1 MVGGY
6 PRRVYKTDSARTAAM
21 TETVK
26 HAKVV
31 FQPSGRRGTFPVGTP
46 LLDAARS
53 LGVYVESVCGGRG
66 ICGRCQITI
75 SEGTFAKENLTSAA
89 ENLEGATEAET
100 RYATLRKLPADRRL
114 SCQAKILGDLVVD
127 VPTDAQT
134 NRQVVRKRAE
144 ARNIEADSAISLVS
158 VAIAEPDMETP
169 RGDIDRLREAL
180 IAKTGIADLTI
191 DPVLLP
197 SVQTTLRKGKWQVTA
212 AIHEDR
218 GVLPTLVALWPGEKT
233 TVYGLAVD
241 IGSTTIA
248 AHLCNLQ
255 NGRTVSS
262 AGTSNPQIRFGEDL
276 MSRVS
281 YVQMNPSKLPDLTK
295 AVRDAINALIGKL
308 VGDVGAER
316 SDVLDAT
323 FVGNPVMHHL
333 FLGIDP
339 VELGGAP
346 FALAASDAMV
356 LSARDLGLE
365 LNPGARVYMLPCIAG
380 HVGADAAA
388 ATLAESPYK
397 LDEITLLVDVGTNA
411 EIVLGNKNRLLA
423 ASSPTGP
430 AFEGAEISSGQR
442 AAPGAIERIRIDKE
456 TLEPRFKV
464 IGVDEWS
471 DEEGFAEKVDTVGVT
486 GICGSG
492 IIEAV
497 AEMYLAGLITEDG
510 VINGAMAER
519 TSRVQSTGRTFSYLV
534 ASEGVEIS
542 ILQTDIRAIQLAKGA
557 LYAGVK
563 LLQDKLG
570 TYDLD
575 RIRLAGAF
583 GSYIDP
589 KYAMILGLIPDCPLE
604 GVSGVG
610 NAAGTG
616 ARMAL
621 LNRGYR
627 REIEQTVRDIEKIE
641 TALEPKFQEH
651 FVNAM
656 ALPNKV
662 DPFPNLRAAVEL
674 PERKEADAGSDA
686 AGGER
691 RRRRRRG

>member
-1 MVGGY
+1 
-6 PRRVYKTDSARTAAM
+6 M
-21 TETVK
+21 TEQNK
-26 HAKVV
+26 QAKVV

-66 ICGRCQITI
+66 ICGRCQISI
-75 SEGTFAKENLTSAA
+75 SEGNFAKENLTSSAH
-89 ENLEGATEAET
+89 NLDEATEAEV
-100 RYATLRKLPADRRL
+100 RYASLRKLPSDRRL
-114 SCQAKILGDLVVD
+114 SCQSKILGDLVID

-144 ARNIEADSAISLVS
+144 AKHIEPDSAISLVT
-158 VAIAEPDMETP
+158 VTIDEPDMETP

-180 IAKTGIADLTI
+180 VSKTNLSGLIV
-191 DPVLLP
+191 DPILMP
-197 SVQTTLRKGKWQVTA
+197 HVQTLLRKGNWTVTA
-212 AIHEDR
+212 AIHADE
-218 GVLPTLVALWPGEKT
+218 GSLPVLVALWPGEKQA
-233 TVYGLAVD
+233 VYGLAVD

-248 AHLCNLQ
+248 AHLCNLK

-281 YVQMNPSKLPDLTK
+281 YIQMNPAKLPDLTK
-295 AVRDAINALIGKL
+295 AVREAINALVGKL
-308 VGDVGAER
+308 VADVGAER

-346 FALAASDAMV
+346 FALAASDAMI
-356 LSARDLGLE
+356 LNARDLDLE
-365 LNPGARVYMLPCIAG
+365 LGLGARVYMLPCIAG

-388 ATLAESPYK
+388 ATLAESPYS

-411 EIVLGNKNRLLA
+411 EIVLGNKDRLLA

-442 AAPGAIERIRIDKE
+442 AAPGAIERIRIDKD

-471 DEEGFAEKVDTVGVT
+471 DEDGFSEKIDSVGVT

-510 VINGAMAER
+510 VIDGSMTAQ
-519 TSRVQSTGRTFSYLV
+519 TSRVQSVGRTFSYLI
-534 ASEGVEIS
+534 ANDDVEIS

-570 TYDLD
+570 TYQLD

-589 KYAMILGLIPDCPLE
+589 KYAMVLGLLPDCPLE

-621 LNRGYR
+621 LNKGYR

-662 DPFPNLRAAVEL
+662 DPFPNLRTAIDL
-674 PERKEADAGSDA
+674 PERKEPAATDS

>member
-1 MVGGY
+1 M
-6 PRRVYKTDSARTAAM
+6 TDTPQN
-21 TETVK
+21 
-26 HAKVV
+26 AKVV

-66 ICGRCQITI
+66 ICGRCQVAV
-75 SEGTFAKENLTSAA
+75 SEGKFAKENVISSA
-89 ENLEGATEAET
+89 NHLEGATEAET
-100 RYATLRKLPADRRL
+100 RYATLRKLPEDRRL
-114 SCQAKILGDLVVD
+114 SCQAKILGDLVID
-127 VPTDAQT
+127 IPTDAQT

-144 ARNIEADSAISLVS
+144 AKQIEADSAISLVS
-158 VAIAEPDMETP
+158 VSIDEPDMETP

-180 IAKTGIADLTI
+180 VAVTGLADLVF
-191 DPVLLP
+191 DPALLPGVQVLL
-197 SVQTTLRKGKWQVTA
+197 RKAGWNVTA
-212 AIHEDR
+212 AIHQDP
-218 GVLPTLVALWPGEKT
+218 GSLPTLIALWPGEKKA
-233 TVYGLAVD
+233 VYGLAVD

-255 NGRTVSS
+255 NGRTVAS

-281 YVQMNPSKLPDLTK
+281 YVQMNPAKLPDLTK
-295 AVRDAINALIGKL
+295 AVREAINALVGKL

-346 FALAASDAMV
+346 FALAASDAMNLV
-356 LSARDLGLE
+356 ARDLNLE

-388 ATLAESPYK
+388 ATLSESPYSH
-397 LDEITLLVDVGTNA
+397 DEITLLVDVGTNA
-411 EIVLGNKNRLLA
+411 EIVLGIKDRLLA

-442 AAPGAIERIRIDKE
+442 AAPGAIERIRIDKQ

-471 DEEGFAEKVDTVGVT
+471 DEEGFAEKIDSVGVT

-497 AEMYLAGLITEDG
+497 AEMFLAGLITEDG
-510 VINGAMAER
+510 VINGNMATR
-519 TSRVQSTGRTFSYLV
+519 TPRIRSQGRTFSYSI
-534 ASEGVEIS
+534 AEDGVEIS

-570 TYDLD
+570 TYQLD

-589 KYAMILGLIPDCPLE
+589 KYAMVLGLIPDCPLE
-604 GVSGVG
+604 GVTGVG

-621 LNRGYR
+621 LNRGFR

-656 ALPNKV
+656 ALPNKA

-674 PERKEADAGSDA
+674 PARQQTSSPDTGT
-686 AGGER
+686 GER

>member
-1 MVGGY
+1 MNEHA
-6 PRRVYKTDSARTAAM
+6 KL
-21 TETVK
+21 
-26 HAKVV
+26 AKVV
-31 FQPSGRRGTFPVGTP
+31 FQPSGRRGSFPVGTP

-66 ICGRCQITI
+66 ICGRCQISV
-75 SEGTFAKENLTSAA
+75 SEGTFAKENLASSAD
-89 ENLEGATEAET
+89 NLEGATEAET
-100 RYATLRKLPADRRL
+100 RYATLRSLAGDRRL

-144 ARNIEADSAISLVS
+144 AKHIDADSAVSLVT
-158 VAIAEPDMETP
+158 VTIDEPDMETP

-180 IAKTGIADLTI
+180 SREAGLTELAV
-191 DPVLLP
+191 DPILLP
-197 SVQTTLRKGKWQVTA
+197 SVQTILRKGKWTVTA
-212 AIHEDR
+212 AVYADEAL
-218 GVLPTLVALWPGEKT
+218 LPTVTALWPGEKNA
-233 TVYGLAVD
+233 VYGLAVD

-248 AHLCNLQ
+248 AHLCNLK

-281 YVQMNPSKLPDLTK
+281 YVQMNPSKLPDLTR
-295 AVRDAINALIGKL
+295 AVREAINALVGKL

-316 SDVLDAT
+316 SDILDAT

-356 LSARDLGLE
+356 LTARDLSLE

-388 ATLAESPYK
+388 ATLSESPYSH
-397 LDEITLLVDVGTNA
+397 DEITLLVDVGTNA

-471 DEEGFAEKVDTVGVT
+471 DEEGFAEKIDSVGVT

-497 AEMYLAGLITEDG
+497 AEMYLASLITEDG
-510 VINGAMAER
+510 VIDGALAAR
-519 TSRVQSTGRTFSYLV
+519 TQRVQAQGRTFSYLI
-534 ASEGVEIS
+534 ADEDVEIS

-570 TYDLD
+570 TYTLD

-589 KYAMILGLIPDCPLE
+589 QYAMVLGLIPDCPLD
-604 GVSGVG
+604 GVTGVG

-621 LNRGYR
+621 LNRGFR

-662 DPFPNLRAAVEL
+662 DPFPHLRAAIDL
-674 PERKEADAGSDA
+674 PERKTPAADEAG
-686 AGGER
+686 GGER

>member
-1 MVGGY
+1 MNEHA
-6 PRRVYKTDSARTAAM
+6 KL
-21 TETVK
+21 
-26 HAKVV
+26 AKVV

-66 ICGRCQITI
+66 ICGRCQISV
-75 SEGTFAKENLTSAA
+75 SEGTFAKENLTSSA

-100 RYATLRKLPADRRL
+100 RYATLRSLASDRRL

-144 ARNIEADSAISLVS
+144 AKHIDADSAVSLITVSIS
-158 VAIAEPDMETP
+158 EPDMETP

-180 IAKTGIADLTI
+180 AAEAGLTGLAV
-191 DPVLLP
+191 DPILLP
-197 SVQTTLRKGKWQVTA
+197 SVQTILRRGKWTVTA
-212 AIHEDR
+212 AIYADEA
-218 GVLPTLVALWPGEKT
+218 LQPTVTALWPGEKKA
-233 TVYGLAVD
+233 VYGLAVD

-248 AHLCNLQ
+248 AHLCNLR

-281 YVQMNPSKLPDLTK
+281 YVQMNPAKLPDLTK
-295 AVRDAINALIGKL
+295 AVREAINALVGKL

-316 SDVLDAT
+316 SDILDAT

-356 LSARDLGLE
+356 LTARDLSLE

-388 ATLAESPYK
+388 AMLSESPYSH
-397 LDEITLLVDVGTNA
+397 DEITLLVDVGTNA

-471 DEEGFAEKVDTVGVT
+471 DEEGFAEKIDSVGVT

-510 VINGAMAER
+510 VIDGALAAR
-519 TSRVQSTGRTFSYLV
+519 TQRVQAQGRTFSYLI
-534 ASEGVEIS
+534 ADEDVEIS

-570 TYDLD
+570 TYALD

-589 KYAMILGLIPDCPLE
+589 QYAMVLGLIPDCPLD
-604 GVSGVG
+604 GVTGVG

-662 DPFPNLRAAVEL
+662 DPFPHLRAAIDL
-674 PERKEADAGSDA
+674 PERKAAIADETG
-686 AGGER
+686 GGER

>member
-1 MVGGY
+1 MNEQA
-6 PRRVYKTDSARTAAM
+6 KL
-21 TETVK
+21 
-26 HAKVV
+26 AKVV
-31 FQPSGRRGTFPVGTP
+31 FQPSGRRGSFPVGTP

-66 ICGRCQITI
+66 ICGRCQISV
-75 SEGTFAKENLTSAA
+75 SEGTYAKENLTSSADH
-89 ENLEGATEAET
+89 LEGATEAET
-100 RYATLRKLPADRRL
+100 RYATLRNLASDRRL

-144 ARNIEADSAISLVS
+144 AKHIDADSAISLITVS
-158 VAIAEPDMETP
+158 IDEPDMETP

-180 IAKTGIADLTI
+180 ASEAGLTDLAVDSI
-191 DPVLLP
+191 LLP
-197 SVQTTLRKGKWQVTA
+197 SVQTVLRKGKWTVTA
-212 AIHEDR
+212 AVYADEA
-218 GVLPTLVALWPGEKT
+218 LQPTITALWPGEKKA
-233 TVYGLAVD
+233 VYGLAVD

-248 AHLCNLQ
+248 AHLCNLK

-281 YVQMNPSKLPDLTK
+281 YVQMNPSKLPDLTR
-295 AVRDAINALIGKL
+295 AVREAINALVGKL

-316 SDVLDAT
+316 SDILDAT

-356 LSARDLGLE
+356 LTARDLSLE

-388 ATLAESPYK
+388 ATLSESPYSH
-397 LDEITLLVDVGTNA
+397 DEITLLVDVGTNA

-442 AAPGAIERIRIDKE
+442 AAPGAIERIRIDKD

-471 DEEGFAEKVDTVGVT
+471 DEEGFAEKIDSVGVT

-510 VINGAMAER
+510 VIDGALAAR
-519 TSRVQSTGRTFSYLV
+519 TPRVQAQGRTFSYLI
-534 ASEGVEIS
+534 ADEDVEIS

-570 TYDLD
+570 TYSLD

-589 KYAMILGLIPDCPLE
+589 QYAMVLGLIPDCPLD
-604 GVSGVG
+604 GVTGVG

-662 DPFPNLRAAVEL
+662 DPFPHLRASVDL
-674 PERKEADAGSDA
+674 PERKAPVADEAG
-686 AGGER
+686 GGER

>member
-1 MVGGY
+1 MIANLTADTNEVTQA
-6 PRRVYKTDSARTAAM
+6 PMTDTA
-21 TETVK
+21 K
-26 HAKVV
+26 LAKVV
-31 FQPSGRRGTFPVGTP
+31 FQPSGRRGAFPVGTP

-66 ICGRCQITI
+66 ICGRCQIAV
-75 SEGTFAKENLTSAA
+75 SEGSFAKENLTSSADH
-89 ENLEGATEAET
+89 LEAATEAES
-100 RYATLRKLPADRRL
+100 RYAALRSLSADRRL

-144 ARNIEADSAISLVS
+144 ARHIEPDSAVSLVR
-158 VAIAEPDMETP
+158 VTIGEPDMETP

-180 IAKTGIADLTI
+180 AAQTGLSDLTV

-197 SVQTTLRKGKWQVTA
+197 RVQTILRKGNWTVTA
-212 AIHEDR
+212 AIHQDA
-218 GVLPTLVALWPGEKT
+218 LSPPALVALWPGDKEA
-233 TVYGLAVD
+233 VYGLAVD

-248 AHLCNLQ
+248 AHLCDLQ
-255 NGRTVSS
+255 TGRTVAS

-281 YVQMNPSKLPDLTK
+281 YVQMNPSRLPDLTR
-295 AVRDAINALIGKL
+295 AVRDAINALVGKL
-308 VGDVGAER
+308 TGDVGADR
-316 SDVLDAT
+316 ADVLDAS

-356 LSARDLGLE
+356 LNARDLELE

-397 LDEITLLVDVGTNA
+397 LDDITLLVDVGTNA
-411 EIVLGNKNRLLA
+411 EIVLGSRNRLLA

-442 AAPGAIERIRIDKE
+442 AAPGAIERLRIDKD
-456 TLEPRFKV
+456 TLEPRYKV
-464 IGVDEWS
+464 IGIDEWS
-471 DEEGFAEKVDTVGVT
+471 DEDGFADKIDSVGVT

-510 VINGAMAER
+510 VIDGALASR
-519 TSRVQSTGRTFSYLV
+519 STRVQPRGRTFSYLI
-534 ASEGVEIS
+534 ARDPVEIS

-557 LYAGVK
+557 LYAGIR

-570 TYDLD
+570 TDKLD

-589 KYAMILGLIPDCPLE
+589 KYAMILGLIPDCPLD

-621 LNRGYR
+621 VNRGYR

-641 TALEPKFQEH
+641 TALEPKFQDH

-662 DPFPNLRAAVEL
+662 DPFPNLRAAVAL
-674 PERKEADAGSDA
+674 PERKSGEAGDTG
-686 AGGER
+686 GGER

>member
-1 MVGGY
+1 MSAEE
-6 PRRVYKTDSARTAAM
+6 KT
-21 TETVK
+21 
-26 HAKVV
+26 AKVV

-66 ICGRCQITI
+66 ICGRCQISV
-75 SEGTFAKENLTSAA
+75 SEGTFAKENLTSSADH
-89 ENLEGATEAET
+89 LEGATDAEN
-100 RYATLRKLPADRRL
+100 RYAELRNLPADRRL

-127 VPTDAQT
+127 VPADAQT

-144 ARNIEADSAISLVS
+144 AKAIEADSAISLVT
-158 VAIAEPDMETP
+158 VTLDEPDMETP
-169 RGDIDRLREAL
+169 RGDADRLREA
-180 IAKTGIADLTI
+180 IMAKAGLGHLLLDFA
-191 DPVLLP
+191 LLP
-197 SVQTTLRKGKWQVTA
+197 KVQSVLRKGKWTVTA
-212 AIHEDR
+212 AIHQDASA
-218 GVLPTLVALWPGEKT
+218 PAMLVALWPGEKT
-233 TVYGLAVD
+233 AVYGLAVD

-281 YVQMNPSKLPDLTK
+281 YVQMNPTKLPDLTRT
-295 AVRDAINALIGKL
+295 VREAINALVGKL
-308 VGDVGAER
+308 VGDVGACRE
-316 SDVLDAT
+316 DVLDAT

-333 FLGIDP
+333 FLGVDP

-356 LSARDLGLE
+356 LSARDLDLE
-365 LNPGARVYMLPCIAG
+365 LNPGAKVYMLPCIAG

-388 ATLAESPYK
+388 ATLTESPHTAE
-397 LDEITLLVDVGTNA
+397 EITLLVDVGTNA
-411 EIVLGNKNRLLA
+411 EIILGNKDRLLA

-442 AAPGAIERIRIDKE
+442 AAPGAIERIRIDKA

-471 DEEGFAEKVDTVGVT
+471 DEEGFEEKIEQVGVT

-510 VINGAMAER
+510 VIDGAMAER
-519 TSRVQSTGRTFSYLV
+519 TARVQPKGRTFSYEI
-534 ASEGVEIS
+534 ANRDVEIS
-542 ILQTDIRAIQLAKGA
+542 ILQTDIRAIQLAKAA

-570 TYDLD
+570 NEQID

-589 KYAMILGLIPDCPLE
+589 KYAMILGLIPDCALS
-604 GVSGVG
+604 GVTGVG

-621 LNRGYR
+621 LNRGHR
-627 REIEQTVRDIEKIE
+627 REIEQTVHDIEKIE

-656 ALPNKV
+656 AMPNKV
-662 DPFPNLRAAVEL
+662 DPFPNLRAEVEL
-674 PERKEADAGSDA
+674 PAPKTPSSTGAST
-686 AGGER
+686 GGR
-691 RRRRRRG
+691 RRRRARG

>member
-1 MVGGY
+1 
-6 PRRVYKTDSARTAAM
+6 
-21 TETVK
+21 
-26 HAKVV
+26 
-31 FQPSGRRGTFPVGTP
+31 QPSGRRGTFPIGTP

-53 LGVYVESVCGGRG
+53 LEVYVESVCGGRG
-66 ICGRCQITI
+66 ICGRCQISV
-75 SEGTFAKENLTSAA
+75 SEGAFAKEALTSSADHLGD
-89 ENLEGATEAET
+89 ESEAEA
-100 RYATLRKLPADRRL
+100 RYRSLRNMQADRRL

-144 ARNIEADSAISLVS
+144 ARAISPRSALSLVT
-158 VAIAEPDMETP
+158 VTLAEPDMETP
-169 RGDIDRLREAL
+169 RGDADRLRDAVRDK
-180 IAKTGIADLTI
+180 IAHDQLSSDFITI
-191 DPVLLP
+191 DPFLLP
-197 SVQTTLRKGKWQVTA
+197 EIQKILRQGKWCVTA
-212 AIHEDR
+212 AVHRDGDAPATI
-218 GVLPTLVALWPGEKT
+218 VAIWTGEKAT
-233 TVYGLAVD
+233 TYGLAVD

-248 AHLCNLQ
+248 AHLCDLAT
-255 NGRTVSS
+255 GRTVSS

-281 YVQMNPSKLPDLTK
+281 YVQMNPARLPDLTRTVRE
-295 AVRDAINALIGKL
+295 AVNALIGKL
-308 VGDVGAER
+308 AADVGAER
-316 SDVLDAT
+316 TDILDAT

-346 FALAASDAMV
+346 FALAVSDA
-356 LSARDLGLE
+356 LHLKGRDLDLE
-365 LNPGARVYMLPCIAG
+365 MNPGARVYMLPCIAG

-388 ATLAESPYK
+388 ATLAEAPGSG
-397 LDEITLLVDVGTNA
+397 DEIMLLVDVGTNA
-411 EIVLGNKNRLLA
+411 EIVLGNRERLLA

-442 AAPGAIERIRIDKE
+442 AAPGAIERIRIDRD
-456 TLEPRFKV
+456 TLEPRYKV

-471 DEEGFAEKVDTVGVT
+471 DEEGFAEKVDQVGVT

-497 AEMYLAGLITEDG
+497 AEMFLSGLITEDG
-510 VINGAMAER
+510 VIDGAMAAR
-519 TSRVQSTGRTFSYLV
+519 TPRIIATGRTFSYSI
-534 ASEGVEIS
+534 ASDGIEIS
-542 ILQTDIRAIQLAKGA
+542 IQQTDIRAIQLAKAA

-570 TYDLD
+570 TNRID

-589 KYAMILGLIPDCPLE
+589 SYAMVLGLIPDCPLD

-621 LNRGYR
+621 LNTDHR
-627 REIEQTVRDIEKIE
+627 REVEKTVREIEKIE

-662 DPFPNLRAAVEL
+662 DPFEHLRAAMSL
-674 PERKEADAGSDA
+674 PERRATSGDNGTP
-686 AGGER
+686 R
-691 RRRRRRG
+691 RRRRRQS

>member
-1 MVGGY
+1 M
-6 PRRVYKTDSARTAAM
+6 TDTPQN
-21 TETVK
+21 
-26 HAKVV
+26 AKVV

-66 ICGRCQITI
+66 ICGRCQVAV
-75 SEGTFAKENLTSAA
+75 SEGKFAKENVICSA
-89 ENLEGATEAET
+89 NHLEGATEAET
-100 RYATLRKLPADRRL
+100 RYATLRKLPEDRRL
-114 SCQAKILGDLVVD
+114 SCQAKILGDLVID
-127 VPTDAQT
+127 IPTDAQT

-144 ARNIEADSAISLVS
+144 AKQIEADSAISLVS
-158 VAIAEPDMETP
+158 VSIDEPDMETP

-180 IAKTGIADLTI
+180 VAATGLADLVF
-191 DPVLLP
+191 DPALLPGVQVLL
-197 SVQTTLRKGKWQVTA
+197 RKAGWNVTA
-212 AIHEDR
+212 AIHQDL
-218 GVLPTLVALWPGEKT
+218 GSLPTLIALWPGEKKA
-233 TVYGLAVD
+233 VYGLAVD

-255 NGRTVSS
+255 NGRTVAS

-281 YVQMNPSKLPDLTK
+281 YVQMNPAKLPDLTK
-295 AVRDAINALIGKL
+295 AVREAINALVGKL

-346 FALAASDAMV
+346 FALAASDAMNLV
-356 LSARDLGLE
+356 ARDLNLE

-388 ATLAESPYK
+388 ATLSESPYSH
-397 LDEITLLVDVGTNA
+397 DEITLLVDVGTNA
-411 EIVLGNKNRLLA
+411 EIVLGNKDRLLA

-442 AAPGAIERIRIDKE
+442 AAPGAIERIRIDKL

-471 DEEGFAEKVDTVGVT
+471 DEEGFTEKIDSVGVT

-497 AEMYLAGLITEDG
+497 AEMFLAGLITEDG
-510 VINGAMAER
+510 VINGNMATR
-519 TSRVQSTGRTFSYLV
+519 TPRIRSQGRTFSYSI
-534 ASEGVEIS
+534 AEDGVEIS

-570 TYDLD
+570 TYQLD

-589 KYAMILGLIPDCPLE
+589 KYAMVLGLIPDCPLE
-604 GVSGVG
+604 GVTGVG

-621 LNRGYR
+621 LNRGFR

-656 ALPNKV
+656 ALPNKA

-674 PERKEADAGSDA
+674 PARQQTSSPDTGT
-686 AGGER
+686 GER

>member
-1 MVGGY
+1 MM
-6 PRRVYKTDSARTAAM
+6 TDTNKR
-21 TETVK
+21 
-26 HAKVV
+26 AKVV

-66 ICGRCQITI
+66 ICGRCQISI
-75 SEGTFAKENLTSAA
+75 SEGTFAKENLTSIAQ
-89 ENLEGATEAET
+89 NLDEATEAEA
-100 RYATLRKLPADRRL
+100 RYASLRKLPSDRRL
-114 SCQAKILGDLVVD
+114 SCQSKILGDLVID

-144 ARNIEADSAISLVS
+144 AKHIEPDSAVCMVT
-158 VAIAEPDMETP
+158 VAIDEPDMETP

-180 IAKTGIADLTI
+180 VGQTGLHDLTV
-191 DPVLLP
+191 DPILMP
-197 SVQTTLRKGKWQVTA
+197 RVQTILRKGDWTVTA
-212 AIHEDR
+212 AIHADE
-218 GVLPTLVALWPGEKT
+218 GSLPVLVALWPEEKQAA
-233 TVYGLAVD
+233 YGLAVD

-248 AHLCNLQ
+248 AHLCNLK

-281 YVQMNPSKLPDLTK
+281 YIQMNPAKLPDLTK

-308 VGDVGAER
+308 VADVGAER

-356 LSARDLGLE
+356 LNARDLDLE

-388 ATLAESPYK
+388 ATLSESPYSHE
-397 LDEITLLVDVGTNA
+397 EITLLVDVGTNA
-411 EIVLGNKNRLLA
+411 EIVLGNKDRLLA

-442 AAPGAIERIRIDKE
+442 AAPGAIERIRIDKD

-471 DEEGFAEKVDTVGVT
+471 NEDGFSEKIDSVGVT

-510 VINGAMAER
+510 VVDGSMADR
-519 TSRVQSTGRTFSYLV
+519 TSRIQSEGRTFSYLI
-534 ASEGVEIS
+534 ANADVEIS

-570 TYDLD
+570 TYHLD

-589 KYAMILGLIPDCPLE
+589 KYAMVLGLLPDCPLD

-621 LNRGYR
+621 LNKGYR

-662 DPFPNLRAAVEL
+662 DTFPHLRSAVDL
-674 PERKEADAGSDA
+674 PERKERSATESTS
-686 AGGER
+686 GER